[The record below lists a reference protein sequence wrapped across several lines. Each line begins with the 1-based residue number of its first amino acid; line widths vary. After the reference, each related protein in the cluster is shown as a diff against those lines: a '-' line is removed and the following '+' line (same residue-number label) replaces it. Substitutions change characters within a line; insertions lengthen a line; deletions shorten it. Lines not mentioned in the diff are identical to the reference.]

1 MYYLYLQRML
11 LTIANSELE
20 HIHGRIVGDYDFVGV
35 MAYDFVGVMAGIE
48 ESSAA
53 MVLFWGLQPRDPYW

>member
-1 MYYLYLQRML
+1 ML

-35 MAYDFVGVMAGIE
+35 MAGIE
-48 ESSAA
+48 ESSGA